1 MGGKRRLRA
10 GAPRLLGRHDTADGR
25 AYRRAW
31 IALVA
36 EYGQPPRGS
45 LFALEM
51 GRTAVAWS
59 QLEAA
64 TLSLADVRQRRER
77 GHGRRPSS
85 RDVERAARR
94 QGLADGSYASAL
106 DKLRELAASRK
117 PRTLAED
124 LAAVAA
130 ASVGVRTER
139 QATLPLNGAPADA
152 HGLPRSPQEP
162 TA

>member
-1 MGGKRRLRA
+1 MGGKRRLKA

-25 AYRRAW
+25 AYRRSW
-31 IALVA
+31 SALVA

-106 DKLRELAASRK
+106 DKLRAMVAAQPGRS
-117 PRTLAED
+117 LAED
-124 LAAVAA
+124 LARARAEA
-130 ASVGVRTER
+130 EAS
-139 QATLPLNGAPADA
+139 
-152 HGLPRSPQEP
+152 S
-162 TA
+162 